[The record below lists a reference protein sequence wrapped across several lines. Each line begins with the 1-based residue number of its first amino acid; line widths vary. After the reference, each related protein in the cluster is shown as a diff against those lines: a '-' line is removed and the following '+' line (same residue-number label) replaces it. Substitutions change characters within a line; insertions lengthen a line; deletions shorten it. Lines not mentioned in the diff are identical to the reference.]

1 MSGNNNVKP
10 MNTAGRDRIYRV
22 RLRVAPTLGRC
33 TQRGPILETDAINT
47 VPTTRSGS
55 LARCCATDAINTVPT
70 SRLAFLARSCAVTLI
85 GCIFLFLFPFST
97 VSAHTFAASG
107 RIFGQ
112 LLDGTKNNTPVAGQA
127 VTLQLAQGETAQDF
141 ATATTDAQGAYSFD
155 NLRTDKTISYAVYIR
170 YQGAQYVSN
179 VVSLDSKP
187 VQQVNLTVYEATTST
202 AKVAVVQTSILLH
215 EPDAQIG
222 MITVSEFFFF
232 KNLDTSTYVGSLD
245 ASHGKPNALLFS
257 LPPGARN
264 VSLSNGFD
272 GYKVIQVD
280 RGFATDAALPPGD
293 SQFAFSFEVPYTA
306 SSYDFA
312 YTVMYPTVQLS
323 VMVPPDI
330 HAASSTL
337 TSQGVITADQHPYH
351 LFKASQLLANQD
363 AHLQLEGLPVHKP
376 VSAPSALNTTTVWL
390 VVALL
395 IMLAILVV
403 TWFLLRPYQRKDTK
417 QQTRSR
423 ARTATKGSAST
434 ARDREQALL
443 QELLEL
449 DKAFEAGKLSKAAYH
464 ERRAKTK
471 ARLRAILHEQE
482 VSR

>member
-1 MSGNNNVKP
+1 MPGKH
-10 MNTAGRDRIYRV
+10 NTNRDMAVYTCECIAFARIHSHV
-22 RLRVAPTLGRC
+22 SISIIIC
-33 TQRGPILETDAINT
+33 IL
-47 VPTTRSGS
+47 
-55 LARCCATDAINTVPT
+55 
-70 SRLAFLARSCAVTLI
+70 
-85 GCIFLFLFPFST
+85 LFLLPFST
-97 VSAHTFAASG
+97 VSAHTFASNG
-107 RIFGQ
+107 RIFGH
-112 LLDGTKNNTPVAGQA
+112 LLDGTKNNTPVADQT

-202 AKVAVVQTSILLH
+202 AKVAVVQTTILLH

-222 MITVSEFFFF
+222 MITVSELFFF

-245 ASHGKPNALLFS
+245 TSHGRPNALLFS
-257 LPPGARN
+257 LPAGARN
-264 VSLSNGFD
+264 VSLSSGFD
-272 GYKVIQVD
+272 GDKVIQVD
-280 RGFATDAALPPGD
+280 RGFASDAALPPGD

-330 HAASSTL
+330 HASSSTL

-351 LFKASQLLANQD
+351 LFKASQLLANQE

-376 VSAPSALNTTTVWL
+376 VSTASALNTTTVWL
-390 VVALL
+390 IVALL

-403 TWFLLRPYQRKDTK
+403 TWFLLHSYQRKDTK

-434 ARDREQALL
+434 AKNREQALL

>member
-1 MSGNNNVKP
+1 
-10 MNTAGRDRIYRV
+10 
-22 RLRVAPTLGRC
+22 
-33 TQRGPILETDAINT
+33 
-47 VPTTRSGS
+47 
-55 LARCCATDAINTVPT
+55 
-70 SRLAFLARSCAVTLI
+70 
-85 GCIFLFLFPFST
+85 
-97 VSAHTFAASG
+97 
-107 RIFGQ
+107 
-112 LLDGTKNNTPVAGQA
+112 
-127 VTLQLAQGETAQDF
+127 
-141 ATATTDAQGAYSFD
+141 
-155 NLRTDKTISYAVYIR
+155 
-170 YQGAQYVSN
+170 
-179 VVSLDSKP
+179 
-187 VQQVNLTVYEATTST
+187 VYEATAST
-202 AKVAVVQTSILLH
+202 AKVAVVQTTILLH

-222 MITVSEFFFF
+222 MITVSELFFF

-257 LPPGARN
+257 LPSGARN
-264 VSLSNGFD
+264 VSLSSGFD

-330 HAASSTL
+330 HASSSTL
-337 TSQGVITADQHPYH
+337 TSQGVMTADQHPYH
-351 LFKASQLLANQD
+351 LFKASQLLANQE

-376 VSAPSALNTTTVWL
+376 VNAPSALNTTTVWL
-390 VVALL
+390 IVALL

-403 TWFLLRPYQRKDTK
+403 TWFLLRSYQRKDMK
-417 QQTRSR
+417 QQPPSR
-423 ARTATKGSAST
+423 ARTATKSSAST
-434 ARDREQALL
+434 TKDREQTLL